1 MNTFIGCLAN
11 ETGNAQTPF
20 EKLKQRGPKYA
31 SRIAS
36 PAGEALE
43 KAARPIFTS
52 NYFRTPVQQET
63 RQTAAVRIQFAWVL
77 DRLRVNLKFD
87 DPGVQAVADHCTVD
101 GKLPLKTSANNLKLT
116 G

>member
-1 MNTFIGCLAN
+1 MNTFIGCLAD

-20 EKLKQRGPKYA
+20 KKLKQRRPKYA

-52 NYFRTPVQQET
+52 NYFRTPGQQET
-63 RQTAAVRIQFAWVL
+63 RQTTAVRIQFAWV
-77 DRLRVNLKFD
+77 
-87 DPGVQAVADHCTVD
+87 H
-101 GKLPLKTSANNLKLT
+101 LPPFLMGEMLAIKVITNRN
-116 G
+116 